1 MPADKTNDAA
11 AAVPTAPPRGDP
23 QPDRERDDIS
33 DINDHTRNDIDSMDD
48 LDVEAALLA
57 VSEDLHGPTQDV
69 DLSKLS
75 PTEKQALLRY
85 LRERLGIVTPPV

>member
-1 MPADKTNDAA
+1 MTTEQTNAA
-11 AAVPTAPPRGDP
+11 TVPTAPPRSDP
-23 QPDRERDDIS
+23 RPDRDRDEID
-33 DINDHTRNDIDSMDD
+33 DDIDSMDD

-57 VSEDLHGPTQDV
+57 VSEDLHGPTEDV

-85 LRERLGIVTPPV
+85 LRERLGLVTPPA

>member
-1 MPADKTNDAA
+1 MPADDTDHASSSSRGAA
-11 AAVPTAPPRGDP
+11 TAPTRQATSLTGSGAGD
-23 QPDRERDDIS
+23 RDEFDEFS
-33 DINDHTRNDIDSMDD
+33 D

-57 VSEDLHGPTQDV
+57 MSEDIHGPTEDV

-85 LRERLGIVTPPV
+85 LRQRLGIPAA